1 MLARHAVLL
10 TRLECAVPSSI
21 LYSKQ
26 NQPVTSLESAL
37 TSQSQLVEN
46 TATLSLVE
54 CALTRLS
61 PATPLECAV
70 PKKLGGGN
78 SFFPFRKQSTPSQ
91 PQGPLVNPERSRPK
105 IPTLPERATH
115 HSPQYSSSF
124 FSLSSALFPRQLTQ
138 HPQTTPAKPNVS
150 ALFAVTTGVGTHG
163 FSLSLLQSGGG
174 SLRVRQPLPSSP
186 PCLPSFLFPCPTI
199 PLPPCFLTSLP
210 YNRCACIGGRNEF
223 QPASRRNRH
232 RLRAPLLGRQYY
244 RTLRA
249 CLILWRAG
257 RSGHLSPRSSQ
268 VFRRAGRRS
277 DRLFRSCRVVSA
289 DSGRQPRGPLRV
301 PPLSRLRL
309 PGSGFWLLS
318 LGFARGFVDGPVT
331 ICSPLIVAGAPRLV
345 DPRARSGH
353 REALC
358 GGNHGSRFQ
367 GKCSFAGLLH
377 LLHARQ
383 CWRNS
388 RSHRGVSCAAFNWDG
403 KCLSRLLHERPA
415 HVFRCSVFLPRT
427 ITLRRAEGCQCRRS
441 AEEYVHRARQFAFH
455 AVPSDFFGFLDCV
468 LAGVYYAP
476 PLHTRLCQPELGR
489 RLAPHLR
496 PSSSHSPSD
505 PGELSHAGNQ
515 DVSSHDVWIAH
526 HQPCVD
532 H

>member
-10 TRLECAVPSSI
+10 TLPSDGNRPSWSYHHTGTLPRLISFVSRPYA
-21 LYSKQ
+21 
-26 NQPVTSLESAL
+26 
-37 TSQSQLVEN
+37 N
-46 TATLSLVE
+46 T
-54 CALTRLS
+54 
-61 PATPLECAV
+61 
-70 PKKLGGGN
+70 GGGGV
-78 SFFPFRKQSTPSQ
+78 FFPFWYKTIGGGDANS
-91 PQGPLVNPERSRPK
+91 L
-105 IPTLPERATH
+105 H
-115 HSPQYSSSF
+115 YSSSF
-124 FSLSSALFPRQLTQ
+124 FSHSCALFCAFLHFPRIQPFSFQSFPHSSPKNTPGGGTLRLLCPLLPCSIANLTLHAFSRWPELANRPGRLFQRFPFNLQLWTL
-138 HPQTTPAKPNVS
+138 NL
-150 ALFAVTTGVGTHG
+150 LFALLPMGHG
-163 FSLSLLQSGGG
+163 ARIMPFSL
-174 SLRVRQPLPSSP
+174 P
-186 PCLPSFLFPCPTI
+186 PYFVP
-199 PLPPCFLTSLP
+199 FLTSFFH
-210 YNRCACIGGRNEF
+210 YNRCASIRGTNEF
-223 QPASRRNRH
+223 QPASRRDPN

-268 VFRRAGRRS
+268 VFRRAGRRP

-301 PPLSRLRL
+301 PPLSRLCL
-309 PGSGFWLLS
+309 SGSGVRLLS
-318 LGFARGFVDGPVT
+318 LGFARGFVDGSGT
-331 ICSPLIVAGAPRLV
+331 ICSPLIVAGALRLV
-345 DPRARSGH
+345 DPRARSRH
-353 REALC
+353 RQALR

-367 GKCSFAGLLH
+367 GKCSLAGLLH
-377 LLHARQ
+377 LLHTRQ

-388 RSHRGVSCAAFNWDG
+388 RSHRGVSCAAFDRDG
-403 KCLSRLLHERPA
+403 KCLSRLRHQRPA
-415 HVFRCSVFLPRT
+415 HVFRCPLLLPRT
-427 ITLRRAEGCQCRRS
+427 VTLRRTESCQCRRS

-532 H
+532 HSCR